1 MAHDLGGAGKR
12 PDLRSMRNDVLPDLG
27 FTPEQKEYL
36 QGFFAG
42 LACRLPFAGHLQDGR
57 ITNLPAPGIVNRAA
71 EPETSAGKA
80 VYGTPVS
87 ELCQQEL
94 WKLEQHGLDI
104 WDKLIAHAASDK
116 FPDQAD
122 TFRFRYH
129 GLFYVAPAQDSFMLR
144 CRVPAGELTG
154 AQLCGLA
161 EIAEQWGGGYADITT
176 RANIQIREIP
186 PRHIVKCLLKLQE
199 IGLTSRGSG
208 VDNVRNIT
216 ATPTAGIDKDE
227 LIDTRPLAKGLHH
240 YILNHRDL
248 YDLPRKFN
256 VAFDGGGSV
265 SAVADTND
273 IGFVAVR
280 VGAGQRVEPGVYFR
294 AQLAGITGHQQF
306 AKDAGVLIK
315 AGECVAVAAGIIRVF
330 VENGDRTNRKKAR
343 LKYLIDK
350 WGIPKFVEEI
360 QKKLAFPLVQFPL
373 EQCEPRQPPI
383 LHGHVG
389 VFKQAQRG
397 FNYIGA
403 VITVGRLSPRQMR
416 RLADIAQNYGS
427 DEVRLTVWQNLIIPN
442 VPDASVETVKKN
454 LLWMGL
460 HYEAT
465 PISGGLVA
473 CTGNTGCKWSSTN
486 TKGQAVKLA
495 RYLES
500 KVRLDHPL
508 NIHLTGCP
516 NSCAQHYLGDIGLL
530 GAKVKQAG
538 ETVEGYHVIL
548 GGGFGENQAVGREV
562 FKGVPFNELL
572 ALLERVLKSYLERRN
587 RGESFSE
594 FTRRHSVKALQEMF
608 SD

>member
-1 MAHDLGGAGKR
+1 MI
-12 PDLRSMRNDVLPDLG
+12 NEVLPDLG
-27 FTPEQKEYL
+27 FTTEQKEYL
-36 QGFFAG
+36 QGYFAG
-42 LACRLPFAGHLQDGR
+42 LACRTPFAGHLRDGR
-57 ITNLPAPGIVNRAA
+57 ITSQPVPGVVNRAA
-71 EPETSAGKA
+71 EPEATAEEA
-80 VYGTPVS
+80 VQGTPVS

-104 WDKLIAHAASDK
+104 WDKLIAHAADDK
-116 FPDQAD
+116 FPDKAD

-144 CRVPAGELTG
+144 CRVPAGELTA
-154 AQLCGLA
+154 AQLRGLA
-161 EIAEQWGGGYADITT
+161 GIAEDWGGGYADITT

-240 YILNHRDL
+240 YILNNRDL

-256 VAFDGGGSV
+256 VAFDGGGSISV
-265 SAVADTND
+265 VADTND

-280 VGAGQRVEPGVYFR
+280 VGEDKSVEPGVYFR
-294 AQLAGITGHQQF
+294 VQLAGITGHQQF
-306 AKDAGVLIK
+306 AKDAGILIK
-315 AGECVAVAAGIIRVF
+315 ARECVAVGGAIIRVF
-330 VENGDRTNRKKAR
+330 VEHGDRTNRKKAR

-350 WGIPKFVEEI
+350 WGIPRLVEEV
-360 QKKLAFPLVQFPL
+360 QKKLAFPLARFPL
-373 EQCEPRQPPI
+373 EQCEPRHPPI

-397 FNYIGA
+397 LNYIGA
-403 VITVGRLSPRQMR
+403 VITVGRMSARQMR
-416 RLADIAQNYGS
+416 RLADVAQNYGS
-427 DEVRLTVWQNLIIPN
+427 GEVRLTVWQNLIIPN
-442 VPDASVETVKKN
+442 VPDAFVESVKKN
-454 LLWMGL
+454 LVRMGF
-460 HYEAT
+460 HHET
-465 PISGGLVA
+465 TTISGGLVA
-473 CTGNTGCKWSSTN
+473 CTGNTGCQWSSTN

-500 KVRLDHPL
+500 KVGLAHPI

-516 NSCAQHYLGDIGLL
+516 NSCAQHYMGDIGLL

-562 FKGVPFNELL
+562 FKGMPFNELP
-572 ALLERVLKSYLERRN
+572 ALLERVLKTYLKRRN

-594 FTRRHSVKALQEMF
+594 FARRYSVKELQEMF

>member
-1 MAHDLGGAGKR
+1 M
-12 PDLRSMRNDVLPDLG
+12 MNDVLPDLG
-27 FTPEQKEYL
+27 FTREQKEYL
-36 QGFFAG
+36 QGYFAG
-42 LACRLPFAGHLQDGR
+42 LACRAPFAGHLQDGR
-57 ITNLPAPGIVNRAA
+57 ITSLPVPGVVNRAA
-71 EPETSAGKA
+71 EPEATAEEA
-80 VYGTPVS
+80 VHGTPVS

-104 WDKLIAHAASDK
+104 WDKLIAHAADDK
-116 FPDQAD
+116 FPDKAD

-144 CRVPAGELTG
+144 CRVPAGELTA
-154 AQLCGLA
+154 AQLRGLA
-161 EIAEQWGGGYADITT
+161 GIAEDWGGGYADITT

-240 YILNHRDL
+240 YILNNRDL

-256 VAFDGGGSV
+256 VAFDGGGSISV
-265 SAVADTND
+265 VADTND

-280 VGAGQRVEPGVYFR
+280 VGEDKSVEPGVYFR
-294 AQLAGITGHQQF
+294 VQLAGITGHQQF
-306 AKDAGVLIK
+306 AKDAGILIK
-315 AGECVAVAAGIIRVF
+315 ARECVAVGGAIIRVF
-330 VENGDRTNRKKAR
+330 VEHGDRTNRKKAR

-350 WGIPKFVEEI
+350 WGIPRLVEEV
-360 QKKLAFPLVQFPL
+360 QKKLAFPLARFPL
-373 EQCEPRQPPI
+373 EQCEPRHPPI

-397 FNYIGA
+397 LNYIGA
-403 VITVGRLSPRQMR
+403 VITVGRMSARQMR
-416 RLADIAQNYGS
+416 RLADVAQNYGS
-427 DEVRLTVWQNLIIPN
+427 GEVRLTVWQNLIIPN
-442 VPDASVETVKKN
+442 VPDAFVESVKKN
-454 LLWMGL
+454 LVRMGF
-460 HYEAT
+460 HHET
-465 PISGGLVA
+465 TTISGGLVA
-473 CTGNTGCKWSSTN
+473 CTGNTGCQWSSTN

-500 KVRLDHPL
+500 KVRLDHPI

-516 NSCAQHYLGDIGLL
+516 NSCAQHYMGDIGLL

-538 ETVEGYHVIL
+538 ETVEGYHIIL
-548 GGGFGENQAVGREV
+548 GGGSGENQTVGREV
-562 FKGVPFNELL
+562 FKGMPFNELS
-572 ALLERVLKSYLERRN
+572 ALLERVLKTYLKRRN

-594 FTRRHSVKALQEMF
+594 FTRRHSLKELQEMF